1 MSEATADMQ
10 DRIQT
15 LLLVVK
21 QQVYPAV
28 LELGLQAMGRNPAVQ
43 KFLTEFLDRALLLKH
58 SLVLAI
64 KQGSIKLP
72 AHKKPDVRGPVN
84 AAAVVHSETL

>member
-1 MSEATADMQ
+1 VCLLEMQNAMSEATADMQ
-10 DRIQT
+10 DCIQT

-43 KFLTEFLDRALLLKH
+43 KSLTEFLDRALLLKH

-64 KQGSIKLP
+64 K
-72 AHKKPDVRGPVN
+72 
-84 AAAVVHSETL
+84 